1 MLQEELLEMLV
12 GGIHVVM
19 YFVIVV
25 YSHLFR
31 WKELRDLSQD
41 ELLEML
47 VGVIHIVVYFVTIV
61 HLHLYFASHQRIL
74 LDHWLS
80 FVVVGFYQ
88 LQSNHTIW
96 IYFFLVLLHW
106 PLYISYKD
114 VFVTLITLFIADAFI
129 FFSEDHKGAFFV
141 NSNENEIVRKM
152 GNITSIVELLSYETT
167 V

>member
-1 MLQEELLEMLV
+1 MQLFRLKELRDLLQEELLEMLV

-61 HLHLYFASHQRIL
+61 HLHLYFEA
-74 LDHWLS
+74 
-80 FVVVGFYQ
+80 
-88 LQSNHTIW
+88 
-96 IYFFLVLLHW
+96 
-106 PLYISYKD
+106 IS
-114 VFVTLITLFIADAFI
+114 
-129 FFSEDHKGAFFV
+129 G
-141 NSNENEIVRKM
+141 
-152 GNITSIVELLSYETT
+152 SY
-167 V
+167 

>member
-25 YSHLFR
+25 YLHLFR

-74 LDHWLS
+74 LDH
-80 FVVVGFYQ
+80 
-88 LQSNHTIW
+88 
-96 IYFFLVLLHW
+96 
-106 PLYISYKD
+106 
-114 VFVTLITLFIADAFI
+114 
-129 FFSEDHKGAFFV
+129 
-141 NSNENEIVRKM
+141 
-152 GNITSIVELLSYETT
+152 
-167 V
+167 